1 MSKQV
6 KKGLGDPAITPS
18 VSGSNLAQS
27 GEDFRLPPFAP
38 AHRLQQTDV
47 IGRARPSTWEE
58 LERNCRDT
66 FGGGH
71 RSDGK
76 LDAYRHGMTTVFNVL
91 RAEFPTMAQCK
102 AAPDLLAALQ
112 AFEKVD
118 DFSGWHPNYSDAI
131 EAARAA
137 IVKATK

>member
-27 GEDFRLPPFAP
+27 GEDFRLPPIAP
-38 AHRLQQTDV
+38 AHTPGPWYFRHIEWGSEVSDDWVVCEDLGDGT
-47 IGRARPSTWEE
+47 GRHVAHVTHIYQGDRRPLVE
-58 LERNCRDT
+58 LANA
-66 FGGGH
+66 
-71 RSDGK
+71 K
-76 LDAYRHGMTTVFNVL
+76 LIS
-91 RAEFPTMAQCK
+91 